1 MMSGGR
7 SGTGYIMT
15 TEVPQL
21 QANILLKALK
31 NQTKGEKMQEILGY
45 VLNNSPMAPL
55 PEFQPRLEWM
65 AQKQQEIMDD
75 EEIDIE
81 ESAGR
86 MSQEL
91 IRAIKS
97 KKPEVFDNS
106 FTLDGGYVVE
116 GREYEWPKP

>member
-1 MMSGGR
+1 
-7 SGTGYIMT
+7 
-15 TEVPQL
+15 
-21 QANILLKALK
+21 
-31 NQTKGEKMQEILGY
+31 
-45 VLNNSPMAPL
+45 MAPL